1 MKTLY
6 QTLKEAGIETDSHES
21 DLYFPVTDA
30 SREILSRFPLQK
42 SNATTF
48 SNEAPPHVGER
59 WYDVPFA
66 YDPFWTHKQS
76 LAAGCTTEP
85 ATVTP

>member
-21 DLYFPVTDA
+21 DLYFPVTEA

-42 SNATTF
+42 GNATTF
-48 SNEAPPHVGER
+48 RNEAPPHVGER

-66 YDPFWTHKQS
+66 FDPFWQ
-76 LAAGCTTEP
+76 AR
-85 ATVTP
+85 ATA